1 MAKRVRTSAPPIDD
15 HSGLNIE
22 GTITYL
28 SNQVA
33 GQKNIFTRAK
43 LISVDTLEAGTEV
56 QARLTRITTS
66 LEFHN
71 QKATFSA
78 GLLIRNI

>member
-15 HSGLNIE
+15 HSGLNID

-28 SNQVA
+28 SKQVA
-33 GQKNIFTRAK
+33 GQKNIFTRDK
-43 LISVDTLEAGTEV
+43 PINVDTLEPGTEV
-56 QARLTRITTS
+56 SARLTRITPA

-71 QKATFSA
+71 QKATFTA
-78 GLLIRNI
+78 GLLIRNV